1 MTMDH
6 EAVTAGV
13 RAWAK
18 GMYTTEAAVELLIR
32 GGRAIYPGAP
42 WLTVREDGKV
52 ALDFDKLYDEA
63 GVWSGGEQR
72 IVRIA
77 MGLVDNERPVQL
89 GDDVAALDRVHV
101 SLVLAAIAHA
111 SGSHEHGGF
120 RYDENGKPVGT
131 IKHETLYAWPQN

>member
-1 MTMDH
+1 MADVNDV
-6 EAVTAGV
+6 AAGV

-18 GMYTTEAAVELLIR
+18 GRHTTEAAVELLIK
-32 GGRAIYPGAP
+32 GGKAIYPGAP
-42 WLTVREDGKV
+42 WLTAREDGKV
-52 ALDFDKLYDEA
+52 ALDFDRLNDEA
-63 GVWSGGEQR
+63 GAWSGGEQR

-77 MGLVDNERPVQL
+77 LSLVDGEL
-89 GDDVAALDRVHV
+89 GDDVAGLDRDGV

-131 IKHETLYAWPQN
+131 IRHETLYAWPQN